1 MHTKEETLTLENLG
15 DGAAVEL
22 FEAELEKVSKNI
34 MDPNTEAKAARS
46 ITLKV
51 SFKPDE
57 NRDLATVGVSV
68 QANLAGSKSFL
79 TKVVFGKDVHG
90 RVEAREF
97 ETGQPSMF
105 DGKGKVIPIG
115 ERSEK

>member
-1 MHTKEETLTLENLG
+1 MYTKEETLTLANLG
-15 DGAAVEL
+15 EGAAVEL

-34 MDPNTEAKAARS
+34 LDPNTEAKAPRS

-57 NRDLATVGVSV
+57 NRDLATVDVSV
-68 QANLAGSKSFL
+68 GAKLAGSKSFL
-79 TKVVFGKDVHG
+79 TKVVFGKDVRG

-97 ETGQPSMF
+97 ETGQSSMF
-105 DGKGKVIPIG
+105 DGKDNVVPIG
-115 ERSEK
+115 ERSE